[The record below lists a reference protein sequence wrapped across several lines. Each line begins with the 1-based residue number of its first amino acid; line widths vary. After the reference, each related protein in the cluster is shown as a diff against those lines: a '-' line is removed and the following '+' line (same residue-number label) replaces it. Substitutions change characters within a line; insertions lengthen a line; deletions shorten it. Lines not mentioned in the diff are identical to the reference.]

1 MKGRPLPEA
10 FRRRANRP
18 AIVGHRG
25 VRGPRPENTLEA
37 IEEAAR
43 QGADAV
49 EIDVRLCATGEVVVF
64 HDPDLARL
72 TGDARVVAHVGL
84 EELARFDLGDGARIP
99 TLEGVLDLVAA
110 RGLGLNVEIKHDAES
125 KPRTVAAVAAILR
138 RRAAEIRAGMVVS
151 SFDPWML
158 VAHRALVPSVCHALL
173 VHESTY
179 HDWALRIARRLPIDG
194 VHVEASLAVPAR
206 ARPFLERGFVSA
218 WTVNDPARAQAGYD
232 LGLEALIT
240 DVPRVVLAA
249 FGQ

>member
-1 MKGRPLPEA
+1 MKRRALPDA

-18 AIVGHRG
+18 AVVGHRG
-25 VRGPRPENTLEA
+25 VRGPRPENTIEA
-37 IEEAAR
+37 IEEAHR

-64 HDPDLARL
+64 HDPDLAQL
-72 TGDARVVAHVGL
+72 AGDARLVARVGL
-84 EELARFDLGDGARIP
+84 AELRRFDLGDAARIP
-99 TLEGVLDLVAA
+99 TLDQVIEVVAA

-138 RRAAEIRAGMVVS
+138 RRAPEVRAGIVVS
-151 SFDPWML
+151 SFDPWVL
-158 VAHRALVPSVCHALL
+158 VAHRALVPALCHALL

-194 VHVEASLAVPAR
+194 VHIEASLAVPAR
-206 ARPFLERGFVSA
+206 ARPFFQRGFVSA
-218 WTVNDPARAQAGYD
+218 WTINDPTRARAAFD

-240 DVPRVVLAA
+240 DTPQALRQA
-249 FGQ
+249 FPS